1 MHELRGYVA
10 PARRRLLRVL
20 LVLGSALP
28 AKASSDGKN
37 GRLGRASRGG
47 DPVKERKLGQS
58 TIACA
63 YDAYVLRFLEISGGT
78 VGATLNQARVNLHFH
93 IGDSGKLG

>member
-37 GRLGRASRGG
+37 GRLVRAAGG
-47 DPVKERKLGQS
+47 NLFDECDSNAAELAQSAFDPLAPVVITSSMVSLTATRIRISER
-58 TIACA
+58 
-63 YDAYVLRFLEISGGT
+63 
-78 VGATLNQARVNLHFH
+78 
-93 IGDSGKLG
+93 

>member
-37 GRLGRASRGG
+37 GRLVRAARAAGRNLFDECDSNAAELEESAFDPLAFAGRYHALDRSR
-47 DPVKERKLGQS
+47 
-58 TIACA
+58 
-63 YDAYVLRFLEISGGT
+63 
-78 VGATLNQARVNLHFH
+78 
-93 IGDSGKLG
+93 